1 MKLFTRLFFA
11 LLALGLPLS
20 AAVAA
25 TITITVGDNFYR
37 GPDGTSNISMTTA
50 DVLTF
55 QYNGQ
60 SSHPTMSDSSPAAW
74 ALFQMDAANRTRTF
88 AAGTFAPGTYPF
100 HCTAH
105 GGQTGVLTVT
115 RAVPTGTSSASLAQ
129 ALTVYP
135 NPSRGP
141 VTVQLDQKAG
151 QDYKLRISNVIGQE
165 VRTVALKPELTAVGM
180 ALDLSSLPAG
190 IYYYSLLVNDKTL
203 ATKRLVLQN

>member
-1 MKLFTRLFFA
+1 MKLFTRLFLA
-11 LLALGLPLS
+11 LLALWLPLS
-20 AAVAA
+20 AALAA

-37 GPDGTSNISMTTA
+37 GPDGTNNISMTTA
-50 DVLTF
+50 DVLVF

-74 ALFQMDAANRTRTF
+74 ALFQMNAANRTRTF
-88 AAGTFAPGTYPF
+88 AAGTFTVGTYPF

-105 GGQTGVLTVT
+105 FNQTGVLTVT
-115 RAVPTGTSSASLAQ
+115 QAVPTATSSASLAQ

-135 NPSRGP
+135 NPSRGQ

-165 VRTVALKPELTAVGM
+165 VRTIALKPELTAAGLP
-180 ALDLSSLPAG
+180 LDLSSLPAG
-190 IYYYSLLVNDKTL
+190 IYYYSLLVNDKTV